1 MKRFLLRT
9 TVATTAVLALAGCS
23 SSSSDSAA
31 GGSSEGG
38 ADAHGPITFAM
49 GKNDTDKVTP
59 IIEKWNEQHPDE
71 KVTLKELAG
80 EADAQRETLVQSLQ
94 AGSDDY
100 DVMALDVVWTAEFAA
115 NQWLQPLN
123 GDFETNTD
131 ESSTRCRKT
140 PMVSCFSAIP
150 SSRIRLPRS
159 SQISNLHV
167 RRWKTARTV

>member
-1 MKRFLLRT
+1 MKKFLLRT

-23 SSSSDSAA
+23 SSSSSDSAA
-31 GGSSEGG
+31 GGSAEGG
-38 ADAHGPITFAM
+38 ADARGPITFAM

-131 ESSTRCRKT
+131 DLLPATVESATYNDVLYALPQNTNGPVSYTHLTLPTT
-140 PMVSCFSAIP
+140 PYV
-150 SSRIRLPRS
+150 
-159 SQISNLHV
+159 
-167 RRWKTARTV
+167 

>member
-71 KVTLKELAG
+71 KVTLCLLYTSDA
-80 EADAQRETLVQSLQ
+80 ADE
-94 AGSDDY
+94 
-100 DVMALDVVWTAEFAA
+100 
-115 NQWLQPLN
+115 
-123 GDFETNTD
+123 
-131 ESSTRCRKT
+131 
-140 PMVSCFSAIP
+140 
-150 SSRIRLPRS
+150 
-159 SQISNLHV
+159 
-167 RRWKTARTV
+167 